1 MRIQQ
6 LSVFLENKPGHL
18 CEMTDLL
25 AQNNIDIS
33 AISIADTS
41 GFGIVRMIVDRPDDA
56 KEVLAKAGIVCK
68 VTFVTALAMNDEPGE
83 LAQILRY
90 LADRRINVEYMYAF
104 VSARSGKAL
113 LVVQTDD
120 PENTEI
126 VLDQRG
132 LNTLSPADIYRI

>member
-120 PENTEI
+120 PENTET

-132 LNTLSPADIYRI
+132 LNVLSPADIYRI